1 MELYLHK
8 ICYIYLPHT
17 INTKR
22 LHYQMD
28 NIYKLC
34 LAIFLV
40 LPFFVSAQ
48 VKKNDLKLVEYNNIK
63 PGASNTELYSELL
76 SDKRIAIVGNHTSLI
91 GSTHLVDSLISSN
104 FRIVRIFSPEH
115 GFRGTEDA
123 GKQIKNSK
131 DIKTGIPVISL
142 YGKHKK
148 PTEKDLRAV
157 DIVLFD
163 IQDVGARFYTYI
175 STLTYVM
182 EACAENNIPLIVLDR
197 PNPNGFYIDGPVLEK
212 GFESFVGLH
221 PVPIVY
227 GMTIGEYAQMLN
239 GEKWLNS
246 EPCDLTVIPCKGY
259 ERNMIVKLAVSPSPN
274 LPNWYSVYL
283 YPSLCLFEGTIMS
296 VGRGTEL
303 PFQIYGHPGFE
314 SGNFAFMPE
323 STYAAKEPKFKND
336 VCYGQNLISYA
347 LNYKEN
353 PRELNLDWLI
363 ASFQYFEHSDDFFNA
378 YFDKL
383 AGNSCLR
390 RGISNNYKEGQLRQK
405 WVNNIEAFKKIRK
418 LYLIYPDLE

>member
-1 MELYLHK
+1 MDKFCKCILLL
-8 ICYIYLPHT
+8 ILLIPVFA
-17 INTKR
+17 IGQDNSSNTLR
-22 LHYQMD
+22 
-28 NIYKLC
+28 
-34 LAIFLV
+34 
-40 LPFFVSAQ
+40 
-48 VKKNDLKLVEYNNIK
+48 LVEYEEVSS
-63 PGASNTELYSELL
+63 GAANTKLYFDLIG
-76 SDKRIAIVGNHTSLI
+76 DKRIAIVGNHTSLI
-91 GSTHLVDSLISSN
+91 GNDHLVDSLMAAG

-115 GFRGTEDA
+115 GFRGNTDA
-123 GKQIKNSK
+123 GKHIKSSR

-157 DIVLFD
+157 DIVIFD

-221 PVPIVY
+221 PVPVVY
-227 GMTIGEYAQMLN
+227 GMTIGEYARMVN

-246 EPCDLTVIPCKGY
+246 ERCELTVIPCEGY
-259 ERNMIVKLAVSPSPN
+259 DRNMIVKLPVSPSPN

-296 VGRGTEL
+296 VGRGTDL
-303 PFQIYGHPGFE
+303 PFQLYGHPGF
-314 SGNFAFMPE
+314 SLGSYAFMPE
-323 STYAAKEPKFKND
+323 PGYGAENPKYKND
-336 VCYGQNLISYA
+336 VCYGQNLIGYA

-353 PRELNLDWLI
+353 ARKLNLSWLMN
-363 ASFQYFEHSDDFFNA
+363 SYEYFGGKVDFFNA

-390 RGISNNYKEGQLRQK
+390 RGISNNYKEEQIRQK
-405 WVNNIEAFKKIRK
+405 WVEGIEGFKKIRK
-418 LYLIYPDLE
+418 MYLLYPDFE